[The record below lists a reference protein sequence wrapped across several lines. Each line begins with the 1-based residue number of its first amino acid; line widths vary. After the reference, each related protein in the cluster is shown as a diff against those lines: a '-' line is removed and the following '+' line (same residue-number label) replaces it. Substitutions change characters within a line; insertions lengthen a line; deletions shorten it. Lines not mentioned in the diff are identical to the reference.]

1 MTVSTTTIEAISAP
15 QRTFLGRVLAQ
26 NAMVSGVTGLVLVV
40 GASGLDSWLG
50 VNRWVLAGVGAGL
63 VAFGVALVIWA
74 RSPKWLLRGGLLAVA
89 GDAMWVIGTVAL
101 IAFTDEMTAAGDVA
115 LAGVTALVAWFV
127 VAQTVGLVK
136 LGKVA

>member
-1 MTVSTTTIEAISAP
+1 MTVSTTMTEAISAP

-26 NAMVSGVTGLVLVV
+26 NAKVSGVTGLVLVV
-40 GASGLDSWLG
+40 GASGLDSWMG

-74 RSPKWLLRGGLLAVA
+74 RSPKWLRRGGLLAVA
-89 GDAMWVIGTVAL
+89 GDAMWVIGAVAL
-101 IAFTDEMTAAGDVA
+101 IAFTDEMTAAGEVA
-115 LAGVTALVAWFV
+115 LAGVTAVVAWFV